1 MAGKTYEARNREQ
14 MERQRKLRAKHKAEK
29 RPGRDDFA
37 RVALHWMIQVALS
50 ENDDQQLDGIQDELV
65 YRLVEQGF
73 DEAAANT
80 VFEDLV
86 DRYGRERW
94 GVRRKMHLFARP
106 SEENSED

>member
-14 MERQRKLRAKHKAEK
+14 TERQRKLRAKNKAEK

-37 RVALHWMIQVALS
+37 RVALHWMIQDALAK
-50 ENDDQQLDGIQDELV
+50 NDEQQLDGIQDELV

-80 VFEDLV
+80 VFDDLV
-86 DRYGRERW
+86 ERYGRERW
-94 GVRRKMHLFARP
+94 GFRRKMHLFARP
-106 SEENSED
+106 NEENPED